1 MFNKT
6 RRVEMPVKPYQIK
19 MEPQPHGRLKKRA
32 KQLGVT
38 IGEMIQNL
46 LASFE
51 LRMKNYHK
59 ILEANDHIDVSD
71 MESIE
76 VDTAIMKLLLTKDQR
91 DLTDKEFEEE
101 QIRVLR
107 SLRKDEWKPEVKFGD
122 MSDYEPLFTKK

>member
-1 MFNKT
+1 
-6 RRVEMPVKPYQIK
+6 
-19 MEPQPHGRLKKRA
+19 MEPEAHGRLKKRA

-51 LRMKNYHK
+51 LRVKNAHK
-59 ILEANDHIDVSD
+59 TLEANDQIDVSEMD
-71 MESIE
+71 SVE
-76 VDTAIMKLLLTKDQR
+76 VDTALIKILLTKDQR